1 MRYRIREI
9 RKNLGMT
16 QDELSEK
23 SGISRATVWK
33 LETGDEV
40 TMTKTLLAIAKALGV
55 SVSELFVEDA

>member
-55 SVSELFVEDA
+55 SVSELFAEDA